1 MRILHIAAILLLVHI
16 ISMTACSREAQPETS
31 TLSGPTAP
39 SAGIGR
45 RVEDPGGVTPA
56 PTPCPFPADCSFT
69 FSLTMASGDV
79 LSGTCDERLATCPLA
94 GTGRFTDA
102 ILRLY
107 AGTTRVSSFVLTGNQ
122 LAVTLMLNLPSLGNQ
137 TFLITGNSRRRSTDC
152 SEHRMPVRFASTRD
166 VLGRTRASG
175 DRHWDIFGV
184 CACYVIDT
192 SREHSRSLLPL
203 EYRGRLG
210 FDEAEASIGCIDSY
224 FLELGSTGLSV
235 AEMDGEF
242 GPGEP

>member
-56 PTPCPFPADCSFT
+56 PTPTPCPLPAGCSFIT
-69 FSLTMASGDV
+69 SFSFSLTVAGGDV

-137 TFLITGNSRRRSTDC
+137 TFLITGTLDAEVQTVANTGCQSGLRQLVTFSG
-152 SEHRMPVRFASTRD
+152 
-166 VLGRTRASG
+166 VLEQVGIVTGTYS
-175 DRHWDIFGV
+175 V
-184 CACYVIDT
+184 CVPAT
-192 SREHSRSLLPL
+192 
-203 EYRGRLG
+203 
-210 FDEAEASIGCIDSY
+210 
-224 FLELGSTGLSV
+224 
-235 AEMDGEF
+235 
-242 GPGEP
+242 